1 LRGGKRAVTVFA
13 VALFAGSRHAFRLVS
28 DFIAAG
34 LPVVTG
40 LRLSDF
46 TAGTV
51 YTVSVG
57 DQTCPLAL
65 DKVQPL
71 SDSGREGGS
80 FRLEF
85 LGPAD
90 PVLPQATYGFGNGE
104 ATHDIFI
111 VPVGREAGGIRY
123 EAVFY

>member
-1 LRGGKRAVTVFA
+1 MTALRF
-13 VALFAGSRHAFRLVS
+13 SH
-28 DFIAAG
+28 FI
-34 LPVVTG
+34 
-40 LRLSDF
+40 
-46 TAGTV
+46 AGTV
-51 YTVSVG
+51 YTVSSG
-57 DQTCPLAL
+57 DQAWPLAL

-90 PVLPQATYGFGNGE
+90 PVLPQATYSFSNSD
-104 ATHDIFI
+104 ATQDIFI
-111 VPVGREAGGIRY
+111 VPVGREGGGIRY